1 MYPQSAEFNVKFR
14 PGFSEFHQQV
24 KAKMCIHVCM
34 HRMNYCRAV
43 LKKKILYT
51 YINIYIYLFI
61 MVFLFVLFL
70 WEGNCPDSL

>member
-34 HRMNYCRAV
+34 HRINYCRAV
-43 LKKKILYT
+43 FFFLIFYLYT
-51 YINIYIYLFI
+51 YKNIFIYL
-61 MVFLFVLFL
+61 
-70 WEGNCPDSL
+70 